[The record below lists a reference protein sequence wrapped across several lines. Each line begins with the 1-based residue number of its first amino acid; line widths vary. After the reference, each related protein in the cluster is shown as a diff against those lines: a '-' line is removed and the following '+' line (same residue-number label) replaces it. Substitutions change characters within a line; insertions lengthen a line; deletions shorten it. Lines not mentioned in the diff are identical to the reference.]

1 MHAHPTLAAFFLVAT
16 ALHAQGAVVD
26 ADAHAWPSYHGKQG
40 SGVADG
46 FDTPVTWDVED
57 GVNIAWST
65 PLPGLSHSSPIIWGD
80 RVYVTTAVKEGDAEA
95 ELRVGLYGDIQPV
108 EDDTPHEFRLL
119 CLDRLNGEVLW
130 SSASAVG
137 PNVQVLR
144 PVPGQDQSFTGRFH
158 VYDVDHV
165 DHDAPGTLLHKSP
178 VLTVRPG
185 EVWELT
191 TQ

>member
-1 MHAHPTLAAFFLVAT
+1 MFVFSCVSVCASPRTMVVRAHTSTRPPPRCPGTKLLGALYGAGPVPTLDHNRIFAKWI
-16 ALHAQGAVVD
+16 QKRVV
-26 ADAHAWPSYHGKQG
+26 
-40 SGVADG
+40 
-46 FDTPVTWDVED
+46 
-57 GVNIAWST
+57 
-65 PLPGLSHSSPIIWGD
+65 
-80 RVYVTTAVKEGDAEA
+80 
-95 ELRVGLYGDIQPV
+95 
-108 EDDTPHEFRLL
+108 FRS
-119 CLDRLNGEVLW
+119 DNGEVLW